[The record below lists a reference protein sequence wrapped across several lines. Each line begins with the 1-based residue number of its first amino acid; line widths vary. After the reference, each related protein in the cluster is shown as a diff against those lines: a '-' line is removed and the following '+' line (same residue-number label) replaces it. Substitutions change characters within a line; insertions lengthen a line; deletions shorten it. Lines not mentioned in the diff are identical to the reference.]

1 MGSNT
6 TESKGTAQRRT
17 WFLRRVAMPLLLA
30 LLAFGF
36 VGMST
41 GLASSSASLR
51 PTTVSTQRADSAP
64 ALIILNG
71 TMYVGWTGRNVAH
84 NLNLMTYNPTNQSF
98 GPAQVLTDT
107 TLVGSGPSLTV
118 LNSNLYVAWMGTDH
132 RLNVGRYTPANPTH
146 LANKVTLREYS
157 NQAPSIAALNGR
169 LYLSWRGTDGRLNII
184 SSANASTFN
193 TKVTYNIAIR
203 TSPTIAAKDALFMA
217 WEDTSSNSHL
227 VFAHYNPSNPAVLQD
242 VVTTTSTSALPV
254 SFYMFKADVT
264 GLDFRVAWRTA
275 TDAHIH
281 LAFYQGDQ
289 NLRFPTI
296 TTETTPYGPITYMSY
311 FSWTGTDAAR
321 SVNVRQI
328 NFS

>member
-1 MGSNT
+1 MRSNNT
-6 TESKGTAQRRT
+6 ALKGAAKRRT
-17 WFLRRVAMPLLLA
+17 WFLRRVAMPLMLA
-30 LLAFGF
+30 LLACGF

-51 PTTVSTQRADSAP
+51 PATVSTQRADSAP
-64 ALIILNG
+64 SLITFNG
-71 TMYVGWTGRNVAH
+71 TMYVGWTGRNTAH
-84 NLNLMTYNPTNQSF
+84 NLNLMTYNPTSQTF

-118 LNSNLYVAWMGTDH
+118 LNGNLYVAWMGTDH
-132 RLNVGRYTPANPTH
+132 RLNVGRYDPANPTH
-146 LANKVTLREYS
+146 LANKVTLGEYS

-184 SSANASTFN
+184 SSANASAFN

-203 TSPTIAAKDALFMA
+203 TSPTIVAKNSLFVA
-217 WEDTSSNSHL
+217 WEDMSASSHI
-227 VFAHYNPSNPAVLQD
+227 VFAQYNPANPPVLKA
-242 VVTTTSTSALPV
+242 VVTTTSTSTLPV
-254 SFYMFKADVT
+254 SFYIFTADAT

-275 TDAHIH
+275 TDAHIN

-289 NLRFPTI
+289 NLHFPT
-296 TTETTPYGPITYMSY
+296 TTAETTPYGPVTYMSF

-321 SVNVRQI
+321 SINVRQI